1 LSFPALQSSGEGGAQ
16 EKRSLSPALA
26 TVPALVTLVA
36 AVAVVVMLFVSLGRG
51 FEWSDEGYYLN
62 WIAHPWDFPA
72 SITQFGFV
80 YHPLFA
86 LAEGDIVLLRR
97 LNLIATLIL
106 AAILTHVALELSRA
120 RASHRPRFLA
130 AGLSALPVASLVLVF
145 YRFGPPTPSYNS
157 LNLQSLLTVL
167 IGVVLLQ
174 RSQWKSKGGWMLL
187 ALGVALCL
195 LAKPTTAVALS
206 ILVAACLLFA
216 RNSRVLPWRG
226 MLLCAAGLAG
236 LLLLASVLIDG
247 SPTEFLHRLARG
259 RQELLALNGGHSLS
273 LGEFVARFAV
283 SYSWRTM
290 AVLSVVAGGGAL
302 LGWFSSRRQP
312 LPPWMTLWGW
322 GILVA
327 GALFS
332 ILCLFH
338 FVPAAE
344 KLARVKGHFLALA
357 ASSIAG
363 TLAGLA
369 SRGGLHDM
377 RDRLVLGVVL
387 FALPFAY
394 AFGTNVGSWLA
405 TGNAAFFW
413 FLASLVVLDRG
424 DARLAYVLVAQ
435 SLVLLSVSL
444 QLYQPY
450 RQPEPLLARK
460 VLVPVP
466 WQGDTQLPLA
476 PDAAAYASG
485 LAQLAQ
491 RSGLP
496 PRAPMIDMTGRHPG
510 ALYFLGSKPLG
521 AAWMPGRYPGSEA
534 YALKV
539 LARVPCDELARAW
552 VLAEPGGHRALP
564 MTLLARLGLAPGT
577 FFEAVGSVASPP
589 GEYHLRFSQMLY
601 RPSRPPAQAEAACR
615 QARGLTR

>member
-1 LSFPALQSSGEGGAQ
+1 LFFPALQPSVEDGAQ
-16 EKRSLSPALA
+16 GKRSVSPALA
-26 TVPALVTLVA
+26 TVPALAALVA
-36 AVAVVVMLFVSLGRG
+36 AVAVVVMLLVSLGRG
-51 FEWSDEGYYLN
+51 FDWSDEGYYLN

-106 AAILTHVALELSRA
+106 AAILTHVALQPCALS
-120 RASHRPRFLA
+120 SHRPRFLA
-130 AGLSALPVASLVLVF
+130 ATLSTLPVASLVLVF
-145 YRFGPPTPSYNS
+145 YRFAPPTPSYNS
-157 LNLQSLLTVL
+157 LNLQSLLIAL

-174 RSQWKSKGGWMLL
+174 RSGWKAKGGWMLL

-195 LAKPTTAVALS
+195 LAKPTTALALS

-216 RNSRVLPWRG
+216 RGSGALPWRG
-226 MLLCAAGLAG
+226 MLLCASVLAA

-247 SPTEFLHRLARG
+247 SPARFLHRLARG
-259 RQELLALNGGHSLS
+259 RQDLLALNGGHSLS
-273 LGEFVARFAV
+273 LGDFLARFAV
-283 SYSWRTM
+283 SHSWRTT
-290 AVLSVVAGGGAL
+290 AVLSVLAAAGAL

-312 LPPWMTLWGW
+312 LPRRWMMLWGW

-332 ILCLFH
+332 ILCLFD
-338 FVPAAE
+338 FLPPAE
-344 KLARVKGHFLALA
+344 KLARVKGHFLVLA
-357 ASSIAG
+357 ASSIAA

-369 SRGGLHDM
+369 LRGGLHDM
-377 RDRLVLGVVL
+377 RDRLALGAVL
-387 FALPFAY
+387 FALPFVY

-413 FLASLVVLDRG
+413 FLASLVLLDRG
-424 DARLAYVLVAQ
+424 DARLAYVLIAQ
-435 SLVLLSVSL
+435 SLVLLAVSL

-450 RQPEPLLARK
+450 RQSEPLLARK

-466 WQGDTQLPLA
+466 WHRGTQLPLA
-476 PDAAAYASG
+476 PDAAAYARG
-485 LAQLAQ
+485 LARLAQ
-491 RSGLP
+491 QGQLP
-496 PRAPMIDMTGRHPG
+496 PRAPMIDMTGHHPG

-539 LARVPCDELARAW
+539 LTRVPCDELARAW
-552 VLAEPGGHRALP
+552 VLAEPGGNRALP
-564 MTLLARLGLAPGT
+564 MTLLARLGLAPAT
-577 FFEAVGSVASPP
+577 FFEAVGSIASPQ
-589 GEYHLRFSQMLY
+589 GEYHLRFTQTLY
-601 RPSRPPAQAEAACR
+601 RPRGPAAHAEAACR